1 MLKSDFH
8 VHTNFS
14 DGTFS
19 PADVVQRAFKNNVK
33 VLAITDHDT
42 LTGLNEAIEESF
54 KYDIVLIPG
63 IELSTQHNNESV
75 HILGFF
81 RDENYKNQELIEELD
96 KIKNHRVIR
105 AKRIVHKLKEEF
117 NIEVNFEKILKD
129 TNDTIARPHIAR
141 EIIKAGYPYTAD
153 EIFDNFIGKGRKA
166 YVPTLKLST
175 AEGLNLLK
183 KYNALVFLAH
193 PKLISKSNI
202 DEFLEL
208 NFDGIES
215 IYCQNTKEENDFFVK
230 LANENNLLISCGS
243 DFHENLET
251 DTRHA
256 DIGSMELPYEY
267 LSKLL
272 SALHLS
278 EVFDSVKAQSKK

>member
-8 VHTNFS
+8 IHTNFS

-19 PADVVQRAFKNNVK
+19 PADVVQRAFENNVK

-42 LTGLNEAIEESF
+42 LTGLDEAIEESL

-81 RDENYKNQELIEELD
+81 RDDNYKNNELIEELD

-105 AKRIVHKLKEEF
+105 AKRIVHKLKDEF

-141 EIIKAGYPYTAD
+141 EIIKSGYPYTVD

-193 PKLISKSNI
+193 PKLILKSNI

-208 NFDGIES
+208 DFDGIES
-215 IYCQNTKEENDFFVK
+215 IYCQNTKKENDFFVK
-230 LANENNLLISCGS
+230 LANQNNLLISCGS

-272 SALHLS
+272 SALNLS
-278 EVFDSVKAQSKK
+278 EVFDSVKN

>member
-8 VHTNFS
+8 IHTNFS

-19 PADVVQRAFKNNVK
+19 PADVVQRAFENNVK

-42 LTGLNEAIEESF
+42 LTGLDEAIDESL

-81 RDENYKNQELIEELD
+81 RDDNYKNQELIEELD

-105 AKRIVHKLKEEF
+105 AKRIVHKLKDEF

-141 EIIKAGYPYTAD
+141 EIIKAGYPYTVD

-175 AEGLNLLK
+175 AEGLSLLK

-193 PKLISKSNI
+193 PKLILKSNI

-208 NFDGIES
+208 DFDGIES

-272 SALHLS
+272 SALNLS
-278 EVFDSVKAQSKK
+278 EVFDSVKN